1 MAKSIAKA
9 DALQRDLKERLEL
22 RGFSVSESRDA
33 EGWKKLS
40 LNNDEAS
47 IKIVAEDMVS
57 KDIFGNDNVA
67 FAPHYL
73 DFASRDDAMDSGK
86 VAKILIEVYKM
97 GVSKTNVKRH
107 ATVLATAEA
116 AAPSE
121 VLEFDL
127 QWRTK
132 GI

>member
-67 FAPHYL
+67 FVPHYL
-73 DFASRDDAMDSGK
+73 EFSSRDDAMDSGK

-97 GVSKTNVKRH
+97 GVSKSHIKRD
-107 ATVLATAEA
+107 ATDLAAAEA

-121 VLEFDL
+121 SLEFDL

>member
-9 DALQRDLKERLEL
+9 DALQRDLKERLEQ
-22 RGFSVSESRDA
+22 RGFLVSESRDA

-40 LNNDEAS
+40 LNTNEAS
-47 IKIVAEDMVS
+47 IRIEAEDMVS

-67 FAPHYL
+67 FAPHFL
-73 DFASRDDAMDSGK
+73 DFSSRDDAMDSAK

-97 GVSKTNVKRH
+97 GVSKTHIRTH
-107 ATVLATAEA
+107 ATSLASAEA
-116 AAPSE
+116 AAPSDS
-121 VLEFDL
+121 LEFDEI
-127 QWRTK
+127 WKTK